1 MKRVGVRP
9 WVILLVV
16 GVVLFVIC
24 VVGGVLRAFITA
36 PKPDQEILDTMSVV
50 CEGRGVEEAAAY
62 IPGPGPHAIVVLDAS
77 GSGRAWTNR
86 LPYEWWPKSINTT
99 ELVACLDEEQQE
111 FVTSCE
117 YSDGQ
122 TIRKY
127 QYTIPIQLVAARSGE
142 TIASGVIM
150 GEPPRACKIMELVDT
165 TTIHGSHVTHNE
177 VEQWLR
183 KFVTP

>member
-24 VVGGVLRAFITA
+24 VVGGVLLPS
-36 PKPDQEILDTMSVV
+36 PKPDQEILDAMSEV
-50 CEGRGVEEAAAY
+50 CQGKGVEEAAAY

-77 GSGRAWTNR
+77 GSRHAWTNM
-86 LPYEWWPKSINTT
+86 LPYDWWPKSINAT
-99 ELVACLDEEQQE
+99 ELVACLDEEQEE
-111 FVTSCE
+111 FVDICE
-117 YSDGQ
+117 YSGGQ
-122 TIRKY
+122 TIRRY
-127 QYTIPIQLVAARSGE
+127 QYTIPIRLVAARSGE
-142 TIASGVIM
+142 TIATGVIM
-150 GEPPRACKIMELVDT
+150 GEPPRACRIMELVDT
-165 TTIHGSHVTHNE
+165 TEIHGSHVTHNE